1 MKAYFGHVSALAGDV
16 LDAFN
21 NAPADST
28 DTYSTGGETYTLIDK
43 TVFVEVEA
51 GTLIGYAGAAGSAAL
66 DFGVVDERVQHTFA
80 NPDRFAGKD
89 YLSAVPCL
97 EYYTPT
103 PRNYLESVCGDFSG
117 SPQRTAPPIGGTI
130 EQDIAGTA
138 QGIWLLPGESTYP
151 EDPHLAL
158 VHDNVD
164 PTQPVFSVGNSVTGL
179 SSGTY
184 TYTLE
189 ATGTEDRDFDDINVV
204 GTTYTFIDIVEDTSL
219 VILLKMLTTTSL
231 QIEAQTDADGPPW
244 LFTGSA
250 VQFER

>member
-1 MKAYFGHVSALAGDV
+1 MSAS
-16 LDAFN
+16 
-21 NAPADST
+21 ST
-28 DTYSTGGETYTLIDK
+28 PSPILT
-43 TVFVEVEA
+43 
-51 GTLIGYAGAAGSAAL
+51 
-66 DFGVVDERVQHTFA
+66 
-80 NPDRFAGKD
+80 
-89 YLSAVPCL
+89 
-97 EYYTPT
+97 
-103 PRNYLESVCGDFSG
+103 G
-117 SPQRTAPPIGGTI
+117 SPGKTIYPQSPVWNIIPRHPEAIWKACAVIFQVVPSGLSPPIGGTI

-138 QGIWLLPGESTYP
+138 QGVWFLPGESTYP
-151 EDPHLAL
+151 EDPHLTLA
-158 VHDNVD
+158 HDNVD

-244 LFTGSA
+244 LFTGNE
-250 VQFER
+250 VEFER